1 MLANMDLKSKQPP
14 TPPLHAVKPNSN
26 VLFKRLGDETVLF
39 HLETDRFYEL
49 NGTAARFW
57 ELLHAGCDV
66 AEIRERMLQEFAV
79 NPDQFASEADTLLAF
94 LTQEDLVSVD
104 E

>member
-1 MLANMDLKSKQPP
+1 MDQTTNSFM
-14 TPPLHAVKPNSN
+14 PLNAVKPNAN

-39 HLETDRFYEL
+39 HLDTDRFYEL

-57 ELLHAGCDV
+57 ELLHAGHAV
-66 AEIRERMLQEFAV
+66 EEIREQMLREFAV
-79 NPDQFASEADTLLAF
+79 EPEQLAGEADTLLAF
-94 LTQEDLVSVD
+94 LAQENLVTVN